1 MGILDFPSACCS
13 RRHDRGRI
21 EMKAMTADA
30 AALAFMLALAISPA
44 AQAENELVG
53 GILGGAA
60 GAGIGG
66 AVGGAKGAAIGGVVG
81 LGTGVVGAH
90 LLSKKDKQASG
101 GGAAAPA
108 ADAELTVAVQN
119 ELSMLGYDP
128 GPVDGVYGY
137 QTAEAIRAYQTHQGL
152 PADGQVSLR
161 LLDHLRATR
170 AARAEQQPQPAP
182 QSAGYTT
189 PAPQPVT
196 QQPLQPQPV
205 QQQQQTTAMTVPPP
219 PGTPEAECRPF
230 EQVTKVGDEEI
241 VRQGTACKQPD
252 GTWKVVE

>member
-1 MGILDFPSACCS
+1 
-13 RRHDRGRI
+13 
-21 EMKAMTADA
+21 MKTTTVGA
-30 AALAFMLALAISPA
+30 AALALALALTIGSA

-90 LLSKKDKQASG
+90 LLSKKDKPA
-101 GGAAAPA
+101 GAQAPA
-108 ADAELTVAVQN
+108 ADPELTAAVQN
-119 ELSMLGYDP
+119 ELTVLGYNP

-137 QTAEAIRAYQTHQGL
+137 QTAEAIRAYQAHQGL
-152 PADGQVSLR
+152 PVDGQVSLR
-161 LLDHLRATR
+161 LLDHLRSTR
-170 AARAEQQPQPAP
+170 AARAQQQP
-182 QSAGYTT
+182 
-189 PAPQPVT
+189 
-196 QQPLQPQPV
+196 PLQPQPV
-205 QQQQQTTAMTVPPP
+205 PQAATYNAPAPQPVQPQPAQPQPQQTTAVTVPPP
-219 PGTPEAECRPF
+219 PGAPQAECQPF